1 MSLGAIDNSKN
12 EASVASLYNSKRG
25 CSHSRILFFAVNP
38 LSGSLKPLQNPK
50 TIHLFWG
57 FAKVSEWMKDQG
69 YTLISGVSPHFIRL
83 PKGSIKNVGNSGQTQ
98 KTMSPSTKAVPQVNP
113 IDEPVFNPKGSV
125 GSAHSWS
132 ITARIQYAKLPR
144 QGRIRYILPKNY
156 SPSAPLPAPLPKG
169 PNNGY
174 LDKFGNEWTKGP
186 SRTKSQEFEWD
197 VQLSKT
203 GREQLGWASRDG
215 KHLNISIDGKITH
228 K

>member
-1 MSLGAIDNSKN
+1 MGRNEECREGYFNIEQYPCRNWCRFAFGFKPLSLGAIDNSK
-12 EASVASLYNSKRG
+12 
-25 CSHSRILFFAVNP
+25 I
-38 LSGSLKPLQNPK
+38 
-50 TIHLFWG
+50 
-57 FAKVSEWMKDQG
+57 
-69 YTLISGVSPHFIRL
+69 
-83 PKGSIKNVGNSGQTQ
+83 
-98 KTMSPSTKAVPQVNP
+98 NP

-132 ITARIQYAKLPR
+132 ITARVQCAKLPR
-144 QGRIRYILPKNY
+144 QGKIRYIPPKNY
-156 SPSAPLPAPLPKG
+156 SPSAPLPKG

-186 SRTKSQEFEWD
+186 SRTKGQEFEWD

>member
-1 MSLGAIDNSKN
+1 MVIWNCQDCPCRKFSN
-12 EASVASLYNSKRG
+12 KR
-25 CSHSRILFFAVNP
+25 H
-38 LSGSLKPLQNPK
+38 PK
-50 TIHLFWG
+50 TKVPFDGKG
-57 FAKVSEWMKDQG
+57 FPNFEKDVK
-69 YTLISGVSPHFIRL
+69 YDTRI
-83 PKGSIKNVGNSGQTQ
+83 NT
-98 KTMSPSTKAVPQVNP
+98 AVPQVNP

-144 QGRIRYILPKNY
+144 QGRIRYIPPKNY
-156 SPSAPLPAPLPKG
+156 SPSAPLPKG

-186 SRTKSQEFEWD
+186 SRTKGQEFEWD